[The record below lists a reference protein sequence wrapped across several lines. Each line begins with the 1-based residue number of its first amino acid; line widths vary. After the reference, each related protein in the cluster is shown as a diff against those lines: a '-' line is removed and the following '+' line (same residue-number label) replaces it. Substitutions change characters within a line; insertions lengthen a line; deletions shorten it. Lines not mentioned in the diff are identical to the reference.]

1 MLTVE
6 RVGSLPGDA
15 DLAPAWGE
23 LLSRCPWRSL
33 FLSYDWTVT
42 WWEHFGAGSEL
53 WLLLVREGTKI
64 VGIAPMMLTRER
76 YGGLP
81 VRTLGFLRNR
91 HTSRSDFIIPDRRR
105 EVLAALVRFWREHA
119 GEWDV
124 LRLVGM
130 DEASG
135 TVTLVLEELRR
146 GGLDS
151 FAPRPHRRL
160 DFLPLAPAGEGD
172 WPQLVGSWSYRF
184 RRSRALARN
193 RLERAGRASFARDC
207 GPAEV
212 AGSMDRLFALEA
224 LSWKSASA
232 LAAFD
237 ERDRRFH
244 RALAARM
251 APGGGFENLFLVL
264 DGRTIAG
271 LHSLI
276 HDQVRYLMLTYFD
289 PEHRALSPGRQVME
303 AAIEISV
310 TEGRLGEVD
319 FNGTS
324 PLLRSWATHSRSL
337 HSLSA
342 CSRRPYSRMVA
353 GLKRIKRLIEDGE
366 LGPPQSQAPTAGAG
380 AGSSG
385 E

>member
-23 LLSRCPWRSL
+23 LLARCPWRSL
-33 FLSYDWTVT
+33 FLTYDWTLT

-53 WLLLVREGTKI
+53 WLLVVREGPEI
-64 VGIAPMMLTRER
+64 VGIAPMRVTRER

-91 HTSRSDFIIPDRRR
+91 HTSRSDFILPERRR
-105 EVLAALVRFWREHA
+105 EALRALVRYWREHA

-135 TVTLVLEELRR
+135 AVSLALEELRS
-146 GGLDS
+146 GGLDP
-151 FAPRPHRRL
+151 FPPRPHRRL
-160 DFLPLAPAGEGD
+160 DYLPVAGD
-172 WPQLVGSWSYRF
+172 WPRLVGSWSYRF

-193 RLERAGRASFARDC
+193 RLERAGQASFARDC
-207 GPAEV
+207 GPDEV

-224 LSWKSASA
+224 RSWKSDSA

-244 RALAARM
+244 RALAARL
-251 APGGGFENLFLVL
+251 APAGGFENLFLVL
-264 DGRTIAG
+264 DGQTIAG

-276 HDQVRYLMLTYFD
+276 HDRVRYLMLTYYD

-303 AAIEISV
+303 AALEISV
-310 TEGRLGEVD
+310 TEGRVREVD
-319 FNGTS
+319 LNGTS
-324 PLLRSWATHSRSL
+324 PLLQSWATHSRSL
-337 HSLSA
+337 MSLSA

-353 GLKRIKRLIEDGE
+353 GLKRLKRLIEDGE
-366 LGPPQSQAPTAGAG
+366 LGPARSAAPAAGTG
-380 AGSSG
+380 AGSVG
-385 E
+385 R